1 MTETLARVLVSSGD
15 AGEMRELSAR
25 LDACGCAAIAAAPGA
40 PALRAVREAHPDLVL
55 VGAEEDGASALAL
68 AEGIKR
74 NGDTRHVPVAIL
86 IRHADPAFRRACIA
100 AGIDDLVRGPV
111 PDAVLM
117 ARLRPLLHLATLAKE
132 LERRRETMRGLGL
145 APAEAAV
152 TEPGGPELSVLCVC
166 GRAASAEGSALA
178 RALAGDCEVA
188 EVPDVFAAPDILTDS
203 RYGALVL
210 VPDGDME
217 TALHFST
224 DLRNHPRLGNLPV
237 LLVADRDSFG
247 DVAAPYRCGAS
258 LVLTRPFD
266 VAELRDHALGL
277 VRREHRRRAVVQAL
291 AATLNE
297 RTENPET
304 GLYSR
309 SFFTAHLSRL
319 IAGAGLSQK
328 PLALALYELRNL
340 DWFAQR
346 HGEDAVPKVR
356 REVARAVTA
365 LARAEDL
372 PARVGDGTI
381 AVALPDTDA
390 SEALAVAHR
399 IAGALLNADIAIER
413 PPSGAGLR
421 LWVEAGIAAAA
432 AGDTVEGLL
441 ERARAEL
448 R

>member
-1 MTETLARVLVSSGD
+1 MTEALARVLVSSGD
-15 AGEMRELSAR
+15 AEEMRELAAR
-25 LDACGCAAIAAAPGA
+25 LNACGYAALPAEPGA
-40 PALRAVREAHPDLVL
+40 PALRAVREARPDLVL
-55 VGAEEDGASALAL
+55 IGAEEDGACALAL
-68 AEGIKR
+68 AEGVKR

-86 IRHADPAFRRACIA
+86 IRYPDPAFRRACIA

-117 ARLRPLLHLATLAKE
+117 ARLRPLLRTATLANE
-132 LERRRETMRGLGL
+132 LERRRETMRALGL
-145 APAEAAV
+145 EPPETTGAEPA
-152 TEPGGPELSVLCVC
+152 GPEPSVLCVG
-166 GRAASAEGSALA
+166 GRAASAEGTAVA
-178 RALAGDCEVA
+178 AALAGHCHVA
-188 EVPDVFAAPDILTDS
+188 TARDVLAATEMLADG

-217 TALHFST
+217 AALHFCVH
-224 DLRNHPRLGNLPV
+224 LRNHPNFANLPV

-247 DVAAPYRCGAS
+247 EAATPYRCGAS

-266 VAELRDHALGL
+266 VSELRDQVLGL
-277 VRREHRRRAVVQAL
+277 VRREHRRRVVATAL
-291 AATLNE
+291 AATLNG

-319 IAGAGLSQK
+319 IAAAGLSQK

-346 HGEDAVPKVR
+346 YGEDVVRKVR
-356 REVARAVTA
+356 REVARVVTA
-365 LARAEDL
+365 LGRAQDL
-372 PARVGDGTI
+372 PARVGDGTV
-381 AVALPDTDA
+381 AVALPDTDTG
-390 SEALAVAHR
+390 EALVVAHR
-399 IAGALLNADIAIER
+399 IAGALLNADMPIEV

-421 LWVEAGIAAAA
+421 LWVETGIAAAEPS
-432 AGDTVEGLL
+432 DTVEGLL
-441 ERARAEL
+441 DRARAQA

>member
-55 VGAEEDGASALAL
+55 ASAEEDGGSALAL

-86 IRHADPAFRRACIA
+86 VQHADPAFRRACLA

-145 APAEAAV
+145 APAAV
-152 TEPGGPELSVLCVC
+152 TEPEGPEPSVLCVR

-178 RALAGDCEVA
+178 RALAGYCEVA
-188 EVPDVFAAPDILTDS
+188 EVPDVFAAPDMLMDG

-217 TALHFST
+217 AALHFCT
-224 DLRNHPRLGNLPV
+224 HLRNHPRLANFPV
-237 LLVADRDSFG
+237 VLVADRDSFG
-247 DVAAPYRCGAS
+247 DVATPYRCGAN

-266 VAELRDHALGL
+266 VAELRDHALSM
-277 VRREHRRRAVVQAL
+277 VQREHRRRAVGKAL

-346 HGEDAVPKVR
+346 HGEDAVPKIR
-356 REVARAVTA
+356 REVARAVIA

-372 PARVGDGTI
+372 PARVGDATI

-421 LWVEAGIAAAA
+421 LWVEAGIAAAT

-441 ERARAEL
+441 QRARDKL